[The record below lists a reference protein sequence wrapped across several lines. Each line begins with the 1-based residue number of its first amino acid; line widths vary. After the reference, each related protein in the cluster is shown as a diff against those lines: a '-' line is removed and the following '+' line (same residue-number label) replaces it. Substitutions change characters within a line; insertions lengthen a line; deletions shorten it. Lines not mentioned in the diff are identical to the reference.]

1 MKILTLHGVT
11 LNMLGKRGKEY
22 GSVTL
27 SEIECEMSALASTLG
42 VELEFFTSNFEG
54 EIVEKIQSANVDAII
69 INAGAHTH
77 YSYAIA
83 DALRDKTCF
92 KAEVHLTNV
101 QAREE
106 FRSRSVIAPAV
117 NGVIAGFNKDSYL
130 LALRAAVSF
139 AAKK

>member
-1 MKILTLHGVT
+1 MKILIINGVN

-22 GSVTL
+22 GTVTL
-27 SEIECEMSALASTLG
+27 AEIEREISALAKELG
-42 VELEFFTSNFEG
+42 AAPEFFTSNFEG
-54 EIVEKIQSANVDAII
+54 EIVEKIQSSDADAII

-92 KAEVHLTNV
+92 KVEVHLTNV

-117 NGVIAGFNKDSYL
+117 NGVIAGFGKDSYL
-130 LALRAAVSF
+130 LAIKAAVSG

>member
-1 MKILTLHGVT
+1 MKILTINGVN

-22 GSVTL
+22 GTVTL
-27 SEIECEMSALASTLG
+27 SEIEREMSALASTLG

-83 DALRDKTCF
+83 DALKDKTC
-92 KAEVHLTNV
+92 KKIEVHMTNV

-106 FRSRSVIAPAV
+106 FRRTSVISPYV
-117 NGVIAGFNKDSYL
+117 DGVIAGFGANSYL
-130 LALRAAVSF
+130 LALAAL
-139 AAKK
+139 A